1 MVISQFLQRVGIR
14 VSERWPFSQALC
26 LDRCCH
32 CLRFILK
39 HRPKK
44 GPRNSHG
51 ILCECLMNGKSMHPQ
66 IVASITFASCSRP
79 MFFVW
84 FHMIQCPMEN
94 CNFQTNPISSMR
106 KPGKLRQVTRA
117 SHHFPL
123 PSPVHP
129 GCCRAEKLRWP
140 SPEWSRMVQNPWFS
154 PRQMD
159 PFFVFPIFWQFWWR
173 PTFLSLRHLGEPFWT
188 CGRLG
193 NQIN

>member
-1 MVISQFLQRVGIR
+1 MVIP
-14 VSERWPFSQALC
+14 SESLRGGRS
-26 LDRCCH
+26 RRH
-32 CLRFILK
+32 CAWIVAVIAWGLSLNI
-39 HRPKK
+39 

-140 SPEWSRMVQNPWFS
+140 SPEWSRMVQNGPESLIFPQADGPLFRFS
-154 PRQMD
+154 DFLAILMATYIS
-159 PFFVFPIFWQFWWR
+159 IFETSWGAILNMWA
-173 PTFLSLRHLGEPFWT
+173 LGKP
-188 CGRLG
+188 
-193 NQIN
+193 N